1 MPSKAARFFTAPR
14 LAWKLA
20 IEPASTAAR
29 AAWVAFLLVTI
40 VVPAVT
46 DALGWPWSVAGLLLT
61 LLALSWIALH
71 RANPPGAEVKVT
83 WDGDST
89 DFVTRL
95 CVENAGQ
102 AATFSAKLE
111 LLEIRGHYEWRRGR
125 HPTYYKPAWNETSE
139 HEVRILPGDF
149 RYLLLS
155 RMDPVYA
162 DDGLRGAQ
170 FGFYRHTRGGVEWTA
185 DNLWT
190 LDGAFSPWPV
200 FVVRVSLLSD
210 PPAEQP
216 FEKRFEIECLRTGCR
231 LRPLD

>member
-1 MPSKAARFFTAPR
+1 MPSKAARLFAAPL

-20 IEPASTAAR
+20 IKPASAIVR
-29 AAWVAFLLVTI
+29 LAWLAVTMVTVI
-40 VVPAVT
+40 LPAVIPV
-46 DALGWPWSVAGLLLT
+46 LGWPWSVAGLLLV

-71 RANPPGAEVKVT
+71 RANPPGAEAKVT

-111 LLEIRGHYEWRRGR
+111 LLEIRGHHDWRPGGQ
-125 HPTYYKPAWNETSE
+125 PIYYKPAWNETSD
-139 HEVRILPGDF
+139 HEVRILPRDF

-155 RMDPVYA
+155 RMDPVYGER
-162 DDGLRGAQ
+162 GLIGAQ

-185 DNLWT
+185 DNLWR
-190 LDGAFSPWPV
+190 LEAALAAWPV

-231 LRPLD
+231 LRALD